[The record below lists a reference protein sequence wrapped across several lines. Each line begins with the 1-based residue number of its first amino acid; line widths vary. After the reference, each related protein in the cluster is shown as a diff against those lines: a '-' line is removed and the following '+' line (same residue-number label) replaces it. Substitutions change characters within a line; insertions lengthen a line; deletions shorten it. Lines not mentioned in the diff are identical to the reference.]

1 MLPVHVQ
8 LRERILGWGRGAI
21 FFLDDFAD
29 IQSPDSV
36 RMALVYLV
44 GEGFIVRLARGIYCF
59 PKLDEYS
66 MKAIFPSEEV
76 VAQAL
81 ANKERVRIQP
91 YGDYAAY
98 ILGLT
103 RFKVSDLKYLTD
115 GAPRRIRMYSKR
127 VVFFNHTDEAKI
139 FDYCNDT
146 MQLVCSAVR
155 YLKAEGI
162 DDHKARILRERLNA
176 VPEEE
181 FRKDIT
187 IPPAWVGEIVRWL
200 RSE

>member
-1 MLPVHVQ
+1 MLPVHII
-8 LRERILGWGRGAI
+8 LRERIVEWGRGRI

-29 IQSPDSV
+29 MPSPDGV
-36 RMALVYLV
+36 RMALMYLV
-44 GEGFIVRLARGIYCF
+44 SDGFIVRLARGIYCY

-76 VAQAL
+76 VAHAL
-81 ANKERVRIQP
+81 ACKERVRIQP

-103 RFKVSDLKYLTD
+103 RFKLSDLKYLTD

-127 VVFFNHTDEAKI
+127 VVYFNHTDEAKI
-139 FDYCNDT
+139 FDYCNET
-146 MQLVCSAVR
+146 MQLVCSAIR
-155 YLKAEGI
+155 YLKPEGI
-162 DDHKARILRERLNA
+162 DDQRARLLREHLNN
-176 VPEEE
+176 VPEKD

-187 IPPAWVGEIVRWL
+187 IPPAWVSAIIYEL
-200 RSE
+200 RGR